1 MYMGR
6 KAGIICF
13 PLLGNAEFSK
23 IVSLSQT
30 SCASLYLSL
39 LVCIFFTLTCE
50 GQYFGSGLC
59 CKDSAEK
66 ARIAYIDVF
75 FPSANLRQREEML
88 CMIKS
93 LELYKDHRT

>member
-1 MYMGR
+1 M
-6 KAGIICF
+6 
-13 PLLGNAEFSK
+13 
-23 IVSLSQT
+23 
-30 SCASLYLSL
+30 
-39 LVCIFFTLTCE
+39 

-93 LELYKDHRT
+93 SELYKDHRT